1 MNNMRRRHKCVLIAL
16 TFGAIAWF
24 FIMKGGNGFMRTATH
39 PEPTGKQIREIN
51 NFKHLKH
58 QMDYDYDF
66 ALAKERGICS
76 KDDGPDASYLKLQ
89 RKYDRALSLY
99 LKQTLDIEGLDA
111 KLAAKGIPGYDVQTG
126 DAADTIWKWFR
137 SRSHLSSP
145 YLYLRSNLR
154 IERLSLKDIA
164 TLRSRSLD
172 NEAGRQELAAL
183 AKRTYRELTRYEG
196 EYGVWDKDRKS
207 HEVLYCDLG
216 SHDPDG
222 PTNDRAP
229 AECLVLWLTFE
240 DERLDDESR
249 SVKERNKIY
258 ERDDTSWHFYIQDGI
273 IPAYERKFS
282 EELGYPVRIFLH
294 DNP

>member
-1 MNNMRRRHKCVLIAL
+1 M
-16 TFGAIAWF
+16 
-24 FIMKGGNGFMRTATH
+24 
-39 PEPTGKQIREIN
+39 
-51 NFKHLKH
+51 
-58 QMDYDYDF
+58 
-66 ALAKERGICS
+66 
-76 KDDGPDASYLKLQ
+76 
-89 RKYDRALSLY
+89 
-99 LKQTLDIEGLDA
+99 
-111 KLAAKGIPGYDVQTG
+111 
-126 DAADTIWKWFR
+126 
-137 SRSHLSSP
+137 
-145 YLYLRSNLR
+145 R

-172 NEAGRQELAAL
+172 NEAGRRELVTL
-183 AKRTYRELTRYEG
+183 AKRTYQELTRYEG
-196 EYGVWDKDRKS
+196 EYGIWDKDHKS

-258 ERDDTSWHFYIQDGI
+258 EQDDTSWHFYIQDRI

-282 EELGYPVRIFLH
+282 EKLGYPVRIFLH